1 MTNKLKQI
9 ISLLMLTILLV
20 GCSTATP
27 EIAGHVF
34 EADLEKTAQYEID
47 NGSEEEREEI
57 TQDDIELSL
66 SLAEYLDIEIFFNE
80 ETEKAELSID
90 AADIEGD
97 SDMPM
102 ELFFII
108 AMIEGMAQSNEMDLD
123 YSVNDEE
130 DVLYLDGE
138 AHTIEWDGKNAL
150 QLTSVDDGTA
160 IFLNR
165 Q

>member
-9 ISLLMLTILLV
+9 ISLLMFTILLV

-47 NGSEEEREEI
+47 NGSEEGGKL
-57 TQDDIELSL
+57 TQDDAELVL
-66 SLAEYLDIEIFFNE
+66 SVAEYLDVEVFFNE
-80 ETEKAELSID
+80 ETEKAELSINT
-90 AADIEGD
+90 ADIEED
-97 SDMPM
+97 SDIPM
-102 ELFFII
+102 ESFLMIG
-108 AMIEGMAQSNEMDLD
+108 MIEGMAQSNEMNLD

-130 DVLYLDGE
+130 DVLYLDDE
-138 AHTIEWDGKNAL
+138 AHTIEWDGKNTL